1 MDTEKYLEQILKGQ
15 ELDTEQE
22 KALKSAREE
31 VEELLTEAF
40 TDCNPTIRY
49 AGSKIK
55 GTMNKVSFDL
65 DIACYFPQDD
75 TSAGDT
81 LEDIYN
87 NVKDCL
93 ADSYVVDLKTSAI
106 RVKSKEPATL
116 GVDFHIDVVPG
127 RFVDDSKADV
137 FLYQYAGDKKR
148 LKTNLDTHIK
158 HIKDS
163 GQVGTIRLAKLWKE
177 KFGLPAKTFVLELLV
192 VKYAE
197 KSDETPLT
205 VGIKTFWEKLMD
217 AEVLS
222 IEDPANPEGNDLS
235 PIFDDNAKQLLKE
248 YASRALEGV
257 EKDDWKEIFGEPE
270 ELTDEEKKKALF
282 SVAATI
288 TNAPRPY
295 AYEDEDLVSK

>member
-127 RFVDDSKADV
+127 RFVDNTKTDV

-148 LKTNLDTHIK
+148 LKTNLDTHIQ
-158 HIKDS
+158 HIKNS
-163 GQVGTIRLAKLWKE
+163 GQIGTIRLVKLWKE
-177 KFGLPAKTFVLELLV
+177 KYGLPAKTFILELLV
-192 VKYAE
+192 VKYSK
-197 KSDETPLT
+197 KSDETPLI
-205 VGIKTFWEKLMD
+205 VGIKTFWEKLRD
-217 AEVLS
+217 TEVFS

-235 PIFDDNAKQLLKE
+235 PLLDDSTKQLLKE
-248 YASRALEGV
+248 YASRAV
-257 EKDDWKEIFGEPE
+257 ESVKEDDWKEIFGEPQ
-270 ELTDEEKKKALF
+270 ELTDEEKRTALF
-282 SVAATI
+282 SIAAAI
-288 TNAPRPY
+288 PNAPRPY
-295 AYEDEDLVSK
+295 AHENEDMVPE